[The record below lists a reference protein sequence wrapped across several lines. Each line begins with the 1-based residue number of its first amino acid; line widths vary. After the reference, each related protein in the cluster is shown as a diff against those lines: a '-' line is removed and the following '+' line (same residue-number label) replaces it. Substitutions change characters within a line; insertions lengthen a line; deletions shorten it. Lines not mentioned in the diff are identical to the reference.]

1 MSCDLKL
8 YSVATHKI
16 NRYSKAIYIKRIVFL
31 GKGRFSLGRFSFS
44 QDLGIDLGTAN
55 TLVFVKNKGVVLREP
70 TVVAKNI
77 EAGEIE
83 AVGNAARNMIGR
95 TPGNISVIRPM
106 KDGVIADYDTTAV
119 MMQYYLKKAMRKRSF
134 FASKPNVVICVP
146 SGITMVEERAVIDAT
161 KQAGAK
167 DAFPIAE
174 PFAAA
179 IGAGLP
185 VWEPTG
191 SMIVDI
197 GGGTTEVAVISL
209 GGIVTSRSIRTAGD
223 DMDEAITQYIR
234 KHYNLM
240 IGERSAE
247 SIKMDIG
254 SAGEVETNEE
264 MEIRGRDLLT
274 GLPKTITITAE
285 EISASLNDAVED
297 IVNAVKSTLEK
308 TPPEL
313 AADIMDRGIV
323 LTGGGSLLKNIDQ
336 VISDETKIPVFIAEN
351 PLDSVA
357 IGTGKSLEYIKHF
370 QTNPNVSSHPTI
382 E

>member
-1 MSCDLKL
+1 L
-8 YSVATHKI
+8 AG
-16 NRYSKAIYIKRIVFL
+16 L
-31 GKGRFSLGRFSFS
+31 GFS

-55 TLVFVKNKGVVLREP
+55 TLVYVKGKGIVVREP
-70 TVVAKNI
+70 SVVARNNST
-77 EAGEIE
+77 GDIE
-83 AVGNAARNMIGR
+83 AVGSDARNMIGR

-106 KDGVIADYDTTAV
+106 KDGVIADYDTTAA
-119 MMQYYLKKAMRKRSF
+119 MIKYYIRLAQKNRSA
-134 FASKPNVVICVP
+134 FARKPNVMVCVP
-146 SGITMVEERAVIDAT
+146 SGITMVEERAVIDAA

-167 DAFPIAE
+167 EAYPIAE

-197 GGGTTEVAVISL
+197 GGGTTEVAIISL
-209 GGIVTSRSIRTAGD
+209 GGIVTSQSIRTAGD
-223 DMDEAITQYIR
+223 DMDESIIQYVR
-234 KHYNLM
+234 KKYNLM

-254 SAGEVETNEE
+254 NAGKPVQNDE
-264 MEIRGRDLLT
+264 MDIRGRDLLT
-274 GLPKTITITAE
+274 GLPKTITVSAE
-285 EISASLNDAVED
+285 EISNSLNDTVTSIID
-297 IVNAVKSTLEK
+297 AVKNTLEK

-323 LTGGGSLLKNIDQ
+323 LSGGGALLRGLDQ
-336 VISDETKIPVFIAEN
+336 VISDETKMPVFVAED

-357 IGTGKSLEYIKHF
+357 IGTGKSLDYIHHF
-370 QTNPNVSSHPTI
+370 KSQPNISARSRMY
-382 E
+382 

>member
-1 MSCDLKL
+1 M
-8 YSVATHKI
+8 
-16 NRYSKAIYIKRIVFL
+16 
-31 GKGRFSLGRFSFS
+31 GRFSLS

-55 TLVFVKNKGVVLREP
+55 TLVFVNGKGVVLREP
-70 TVVAKNI
+70 SVVAKNVTT
-77 EAGEIE
+77 GDVE
-83 AVGNAARNMIGR
+83 AVGSSARNMIGR
-95 TPGNISVIRPM
+95 TPGNITVIRPM

-119 MMQYYLKKAMRKRSF
+119 MMKYFIKKAMQKRSA
-134 FASKPNVVICVP
+134 FARKPNVMICVP

-209 GGIVTSRSIRTAGD
+209 GGIVTSQSVRTAGD
-223 DMDEAITQYIR
+223 NLDDAITQYIR
-234 KHYNLM
+234 KTYNLM

-247 SIKMDIG
+247 SIKLDIG
-254 SAGEVETNEE
+254 DAGEVKDDKELD
-264 MEIRGRDLLT
+264 IRGRDMLT
-274 GLPKTITITAE
+274 GLPKTVTITAK
-285 EISASLNDAVED
+285 EIAGSLQDTVKEIVDAVK
-297 IVNAVKSTLEK
+297 NTLEK

-313 AADIMDRGIV
+313 AADIIDRGIV
-323 LTGGGSLLKNIDQ
+323 LTGGGSLLQNIDQ
-336 VISDETKIPVFIAEN
+336 VISDETKMPVFVADDA
-351 PLDSVA
+351 LDSVA
-357 IGTGKSLEYIKHF
+357 IGTGKSLEYIQHF
-370 QTNPNVSSHPTI
+370 RESGNVSNRPTV

>member
-1 MSCDLKL
+1 MIEGFNLRIQSIKT
-8 YSVATHKI
+8 SST
-16 NRYSKAIYIKRIVFL
+16 NRTGKTPIDQ
-31 GKGRFSLGRFSFS
+31 GKGRFILARFSFT

-55 TLVFVKNKGVVLREP
+55 TLVYIKGKGVVVREP
-70 TVVAKNI
+70 SVVARNKTT
-77 EAGEIE
+77 GEIE
-83 AVGNAARNMIGR
+83 AVGSSARNMIGR

-119 MMQYYLKKAMRKRSF
+119 MMKYYINQAQKTRST
-134 FASKPNVVICVP
+134 FARKPNVMVCVP

-197 GGGTTEVAVISL
+197 GGGTTEVAIISL
-209 GGIVTSRSIRTAGD
+209 GGIVTSQSIRTAGD
-223 DMDEAITQYIR
+223 EMDDSIMQYIR

-240 IGERSAE
+240 IGERTSEA
-247 SIKMDIG
+247 IKMEIG
-254 SAGEVETNEE
+254 SAGKIDGNEE
-264 MEIRGRDLLT
+264 MDIRGRDLLT
-274 GLPKTITITAE
+274 GLPKTITITAD
-285 EISASLNDAVED
+285 EIALALSDTVTSIVDAVK
-297 IVNAVKSTLEK
+297 NTLEK

-323 LTGGGSLLKNIDQ
+323 LSGGGALLKRLDQ
-336 VISDETKIPVFIAEN
+336 VISDETRMPVFVAED

-357 IGTGKSLEYIKHF
+357 IGTGKALDYIHHF
-370 QTNPNVSSHPTI
+370 RSQPNVSSRSSF

>member
-1 MSCDLKL
+1 M
-8 YSVATHKI
+8 A
-16 NRYSKAIYIKRIVFL
+16 
-31 GKGRFSLGRFSFS
+31 GFSFT

-55 TLVFVKNKGVVLREP
+55 TLVYLKGKGIVVREP
-70 TVVAKNI
+70 SVVARNNST
-77 EAGEIE
+77 GQIE
-83 AVGNAARNMIGR
+83 AVGTDARNMIGR

-106 KDGVIADYDTTAV
+106 RDGVIADYDTTAS
-119 MMQYYLKKAMRKRSF
+119 MMKYYIRLAQKNRSS
-134 FASKPNVVICVP
+134 FAKKPNVMVCVP

-167 DAFPIAE
+167 EAFPIAE

-197 GGGTTEVAVISL
+197 GGGTTEVAIISL
-209 GGIVTSRSIRTAGD
+209 GGIVTSQSIRTAGD
-223 DMDEAITQYIR
+223 GMDEAIIQYVR
-234 KHYNLM
+234 KKYSLM

-254 SAGEVETNEE
+254 HAGTPPEKGT
-264 MEIRGRDLLT
+264 MDIRGRDLLT
-274 GLPKTITITAE
+274 GLPKTITVTAE
-285 EISASLNDAVED
+285 EISNSLNDTVVAIID
-297 IVNAVKSTLEK
+297 AVKNTLEK

-313 AADIMDRGIV
+313 SADVMDRGIV
-323 LTGGGSLLKNIDQ
+323 LSGGGALLKGLDQ
-336 VISDETKIPVFIAEN
+336 VISNATKMPVFVADN

-357 IGTGKSLEYIKHF
+357 IGTGKSLDYIEHF
-370 QTNPNVSSHPTI
+370 KSHPNI
-382 E
+382 SSRSNRN